1 MRTTPQERLALGVV
15 ALLLAAGVGARVLR
29 SGPEAAALT
38 GDAAALLADGGA
50 ARLRHAV
57 ADSVGRAAERAK
69 PLAEGERI
77 DPNTAGAD
85 QLDRLPKVGPALAAE
100 IVAHRRASGPFRSLA
115 DLDAVPGV
123 GPAVLSAV
131 APHVTLRPAPSSTAR
146 SRAER
151 PARVQSA
158 TASGAGRRVD
168 LNRAGAEELAA
179 LPGIGPALAERIV
192 EDRAKNG
199 RFRGV
204 DDLARVPGI
213 GPRTADRLRPWVSP

>member
-29 SGPEAAALT
+29 GGPEAAALT

-50 ARLRHAV
+50 ASLRRAV

-77 DPNTAGAD
+77 DPNTADAD

-131 APHVTLRPAPSSTAR
+131 APHVTLRPGASNAR

-151 PARVQSA
+151 PARVQTA

-179 LPGIGPALAERIV
+179 LPGIGPALARRIV